1 MPKLLHRL
9 ASALL
14 CAAAALPLTTGNA
27 AAGGSGSLFTSDAAL
42 FGPSASA
49 TMAAIR
55 LEASARSPLLY
66 ANSDAVKV
74 ETTPPA
80 NPEELSLASAGP
92 AVRTVSQADLDCMA
106 EALYHEARGEGA
118 RGQQAVAE
126 VILNRVD
133 SRAFPS
139 SVCGVVRQPSQFSYR
154 NRGVPAMNNRSAY
167 QRARAIAE
175 AALTGHPRTL
185 TGGATYFHTP
195 AVRPAWSRRF
205 ERTTQIGSH
214 IFYRDNTRLASN

>member
-1 MPKLLHRL
+1 MK
-9 ASALL
+9 
-14 CAAAALPLTTGNA
+14 
-27 AAGGSGSLFTSDAAL
+27 
-42 FGPSASA
+42 
-49 TMAAIR
+49 
-55 LEASARSPLLY
+55 
-66 ANSDAVKV
+66 
-74 ETTPPA
+74 TTPSA

-92 AVRTVSQADLDCMA
+92 AVRTVSQADLECMT

-154 NRGVPAMNNRSAY
+154 NRGVPPMNNRAAY

-175 AALTGHPRTL
+175 AALSGQPRTL

-195 AVRPAWSRRF
+195 SVRPAWSRRF
-205 ERTTQIGSH
+205 ERTTQIGRH
-214 IFYRDNTRLASN
+214 IFYRDNARLASN